1 MSNEESLEILRRWLD
16 HLILQNER
24 EVELYALLS
33 MKNFEKVLETLT
45 NRQELQIAALFAD
58 ICQASGAFPP
68 EAKVTVD
75 FVYLKYSQ
83 WLQESQL
90 EETAQIYKA
99 KVSEE

>member
-1 MSNEESLEILRRWLD
+1 
-16 HLILQNER
+16 
-24 EVELYALLS
+24 

-58 ICQASGAFPP
+58 ICQSSGALPP

-83 WLQESQL
+83 WLQEL
-90 EETAQIYKA
+90 ELLETAEIYKT
-99 KVSEE
+99 KVSDVQSQDA

>member
-1 MSNEESLEILRRWLD
+1 MQHWLD

-24 EVELYALLS
+24 EFELYVLLS

-58 ICQASGAFPP
+58 VCYEHDALPA

-83 WLQESQL
+83 LLQELGL
-90 EETAQIYKA
+90 EEMAEKYKK
-99 KVSEE
+99 KVSE